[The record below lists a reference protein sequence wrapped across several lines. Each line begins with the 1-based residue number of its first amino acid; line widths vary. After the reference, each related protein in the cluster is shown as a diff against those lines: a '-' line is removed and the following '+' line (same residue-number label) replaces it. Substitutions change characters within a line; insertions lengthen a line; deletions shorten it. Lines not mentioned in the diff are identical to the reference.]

1 MTTDQLQTRIKW
13 FLKDL
18 KESYVIAEDTT
29 LDTRLFAVRSA
40 KHVFELLWRL
50 VCHDIYFLWERIDFL
65 TENNEETLIKV
76 PFNVRKKNFL
86 IYENWKIFKIQN
98 EL

>member
-76 PFNVRKKNFL
+76 PFNVRKINFL
-86 IYENWKIFKIQN
+86 FC
-98 EL
+98 

>member
-29 LDTRLFAVRSA
+29 LDTRLFAIRSA

-76 PFNVRKKNFL
+76 PFTVNSLLFL
-86 IYENWKIFKIQN
+86 FSFRTF
-98 EL
+98 